1 MKRYIVTDTRTKD
14 VVGSFKTKAEAQA
27 EIIKMLQTIEDCL
40 SIFDLK
46 IEEAEDGEIAS
57 IEDAVEFLAKELN
70 ITEEELLIFKAN
82 ELRAQ
87 TTVTN
92 TLIII
97 AEAWNKQDGF
107 TPDLS
112 DKDQLKHVPL
122 FKFNPDT
129 RRMEYNHTF
138 CWKFGYTSLD
148 ARVCF
153 ATQERAAQFGRRFE
167 DLYNEILLPTIN
179 QNQ

>member
-27 EIIKMLQTIEDCL
+27 EIVKMLQDIEDCL

-57 IEDAVEFLAKELN
+57 IDDAVEFLAKELN
-70 ITEEELLIFKAN
+70 INESKLITLKMN
-82 ELRAQ
+82 GLTAQ
-87 TTVTN
+87 ATAMN

-112 DKDQLKHVPL
+112 DKEQLKHFPL

-138 CWKFGYTSLD
+138 CWNFGHSGLD
-148 ARVCF
+148 ALVCF
-153 ATQERAAQFGRRFE
+153 ATHERAAQFGRRFGG
-167 DLYNEILLPTIN
+167 LYNEILLPTIN
-179 QNQ
+179 Q